1 MPKTWQNTKDNYY
14 KNNKIV
20 PKTWRSV
27 KGQEIKMV
35 DGNLG
40 FFIYVFS
47 SMFVIVSP
55 ISGVVTFISLT
66 SQMTLKDKNE
76 VAKKAVTLACVIAL
90 SFAITGSVILKL
102 FSISV
107 DSLRIAGGIL
117 LFSIAFD
124 MMHAKVSRES
134 ITEEEITQSREREDI
149 WVFPIGLPL
158 LTGPGTI
165 STVIVLMGVADGIQQ
180 KAIVLISIILTFL
193 ICLFVFLFS
202 RRLHKFIGYNGMLV
216 FTRLMGLLLAA
227 LAVDL
232 TAKGII
238 SIFGLVI

>member
-1 MPKTWQNTKDNYY
+1 
-14 KNNKIV
+14 
-20 PKTWRSV
+20 
-27 KGQEIKMV
+27 MV
-35 DGNLG
+35 NENLG

-47 SMFVIVSP
+47 SIFVVVSP

-66 SQMTLKDKNE
+66 SKMTRKEKND
-76 VAKKAVTLACVIAL
+76 VAKKAVVLACIIAL
-90 SFAITGSVILKL
+90 SFAITGSMILKL

-107 DSLRIAGGIL
+107 DSLRVAGGLL

-134 ITEEEITQSREREDI
+134 ITEEEISQSQEREDI

-165 STVIVLMGVADGIQQ
+165 STVIVLMGVADGVQQ
-180 KAIVLISIILTFL
+180 KAIVLISIISTFIL
-193 ICLFVFLFS
+193 CLFIFLFS
-202 RRLHKFIGYNGMLV
+202 RRIHKFIGYNGMLV

-232 TAKGII
+232 TATGII
-238 SIFGLVI
+238 NIFGRVI

>member
-1 MPKTWQNTKDNYY
+1 
-14 KNNKIV
+14 
-20 PKTWRSV
+20 
-27 KGQEIKMV
+27 MV
-35 DGNLG
+35 FENLG

-47 SMFVIVSP
+47 SIFVVVSP
-55 ISGVVTFISLT
+55 ISGVVTFISMT
-66 SQMTLKDKNE
+66 SKMTRKEKNDI
-76 VAKKAVTLACVIAL
+76 AKKAVILACVIAL
-90 SFAITGSVILKL
+90 FFAITGSMILKL

-107 DSLRIAGGIL
+107 DSLRVAGGLL

-134 ITEEEITQSREREDI
+134 ITEEEITQSQEREDI

-165 STVIVLMGVADGIQQ
+165 STVIVIMGMAEGVQQ
-180 KAIVLISIILTFL
+180 KAIVVTSIILTFI
-193 ICLFVFLFS
+193 ICLFIFLFS

-232 TAKGII
+232 TAAGII
-238 SIFGLVI
+238 NIFGLTI

>member
-1 MPKTWQNTKDNYY
+1 
-14 KNNKIV
+14 
-20 PKTWRSV
+20 
-27 KGQEIKMV
+27 MV
-35 DGNLG
+35 AENLG

-47 SMFVIVSP
+47 SIFVVVSP
-55 ISGVVTFISLT
+55 ISGVVTFISMT
-66 SQMTLKDKNE
+66 SKMTRKEKNDI
-76 VAKKAVTLACVIAL
+76 AKKAVILACVIAL
-90 SFAITGSVILKL
+90 FFAITGSMILKL

-107 DSLRIAGGIL
+107 DSLRVAGGLL

-134 ITEEEITQSREREDI
+134 ITEEEITQSQEREDI

-165 STVIVLMGVADGIQQ
+165 STVIVIMGMAEGVQQ
-180 KAIVLISIILTFL
+180 KAIVVASIILTFI
-193 ICLFVFLFS
+193 ICLFIFLFS

-232 TAKGII
+232 TAAGII
-238 SIFGLVI
+238 NIFGLTI

>member
-1 MPKTWQNTKDNYY
+1 M
-14 KNNKIV
+14 IA
-20 PKTWRSV
+20 
-27 KGQEIKMV
+27 E
-35 DGNLG
+35 NLG
-40 FFIYVFS
+40 FLIYTFTTVF
-47 SMFVIVSP
+47 VVVSP

-66 SQMTLKDKNE
+66 SKMTHEEKNE
-76 VAKKAVTLACVIAL
+76 IAKKSVTLACVIAL
-90 SFAITGSVILKL
+90 FFAITGSIILKL

-107 DSLRIAGGIL
+107 DSLRVAGGIL

-134 ITEEEITQSREREDI
+134 ITDEEISQSQEREDI

-165 STVIVLMGVADGIQQ
+165 STVIVLMGGTESFGQ
-180 KAIVLISIILTFL
+180 KIIILISILLTFIL
-193 ICLFVFLFS
+193 CLYIFLFS
-202 RRLHKFIGYNGMLV
+202 RRIHKIIGYNGMLV

-232 TAKGII
+232 TATGII
-238 SIFGLVI
+238 DIFKLTV